1 MLDLSLGLFLF
12 VVVLFLGLIYL
23 LNEMLYKPLLAF
35 MEKREGSIR
44 SDLAASEE
52 NSDEIEAAKLS
63 ANEKISAAK
72 SEAAKI
78 REEALATAKE
88 SASAKLEEGKS
99 AVEKQ
104 YTSFLEQLSVDKDA
118 LRKSIS
124 ANVSSYQD
132 GIQAKIKN
140 I

>member
-12 VVVLFLGLIYL
+12 VVVVFLALIYL
-23 LNEMLYKPLLAF
+23 LNDMLYKPLLAF

-44 SDLAASEE
+44 NDLAASEE
-52 NSDEIEAAKLS
+52 NSDEIESAKTL

-78 REEALATAKE
+78 REDALTKAKE
-88 SASAKLEEGKS
+88 SASAKLEDGK
-99 AVEKQ
+99 AAIDKE
-104 YTSFLEQLSVDKDA
+104 YASFLEKLSIDKDA
-118 LRKSIS
+118 LRKNIA

-132 GIQAKIKN
+132 GIVGKIKN
-140 I
+140 V